1 MMFWKVLLY
10 AFITAL
16 VSSSPWGKGFY
27 EDSDESSE
35 LYGTSDRSREVL
47 DLLSRGDNTAQRS
60 QKKPEVDVIFH
71 KGFGTVTYR
80 HLRCSER
87 SNGDSGFEDGS
98 ASGLEEGSASGLE
111 EGSASGLEE
120 GSAGGLEEGSASGLE
135 EGSASGLE
143 EGNASG
149 LEEGSASGLEE
160 GSASGF
166 EESGSGFE
174 EGSGEEETAGIRE
187 IVVLMLDK
195 PPRRITMTRK
205 LFEQQQWLFERAEN
219 ASCVPFA
226 SCFNED
232 DCDGHTCTGLSL
244 NKCDCGACMT
254 FSPCEDDSACG
265 GLIGAC
271 NNNTKT
277 CDCDKGFR
285 ENGVDGMFGA
295 LTTVCNIKDCTP
307 NSDSCF
313 GLPCNKGVCSCV

>member
-1 MMFWKVLLY
+1 MD
-10 AFITAL
+10 
-16 VSSSPWGKGFY
+16 G
-27 EDSDESSE
+27 
-35 LYGTSDRSREVL
+35 
-47 DLLSRGDNTAQRS
+47 
-60 QKKPEVDVIFH
+60 VDWRPF

-80 HLRCSER
+80 HLRCGER
-87 SNGDSGFEDGS
+87 SNGDSGFEEEI
-98 ASGLEEGSASGLE
+98 ASGLEEGSANWFE
-111 EGSASGLEE
+111 EGSASGFEE
-120 GSAGGLEEGSASGLE
+120 GST
-135 EGSASGLE
+135 
-143 EGNASG
+143 
-149 LEEGSASGLEE
+149 
-160 GSASGF
+160 SGF

-174 EGSGEEETAGIRE
+174 EGSGEGGTTIEIINLLPEAPCKEGIRE

-195 PPRRITMTRK
+195 PPRKITMTKK
-205 LFEQQQWLFERAEN
+205 LFEKQQWLFERAEN
-219 ASCVPFA
+219 VSCVPFA

-232 DCDGHTCTGLSL
+232 DCGGHTCTGLAL

-265 GLIGAC
+265 GLLGAC
-271 NNNTKT
+271 NNETNT